1 LFSGSS
7 STGDSDNGI
16 KGDSTNQNTN
26 VGPNPIRVITFD
38 LDNTLWKTGP
48 TIAAANE
55 ELAKFLDAKNI
66 VQPQRVEVIMGEL
79 WERSKATYAPIA
91 GENAK
96 SPVLLT
102 QLRTDALEFLLL
114 QHNGY
119 HLDDAK
125 TVAEESFDVWARA
138 RHDAIPSHLAESV
151 VETLQRLRQITC
163 SLTGQ
168 PVLIGAIT
176 DGNSDPRNVPQLAE
190 YFDFCVNAECV
201 GISKPARQ
209 VYLAAVREAATH
221 HGVVRDLFQSF
232 QPAIPDDLLEELVGS
247 WWVHIGDDFIKDV
260 VAAKEL
266 GMRSVWCRELIAK
279 PVEEP
284 KVETEPNTT
293 VEDFVKK
300 ISGMKDITMTIGA
313 MDYLANSMQQEFADS
328 VIDTFASLHEVLHS
342 WHDESSSMSV
352 PEPIAVVG
360 TEVEICEDEIIGI
373 VSSPSQSASS
383 QPAGPSAEKTKFCM
397 SCGTK
402 LPITA
407 KFCSSCGEPMP
418 HM

>member
-1 LFSGSS
+1 
-7 STGDSDNGI
+7 
-16 KGDSTNQNTN
+16 
-26 VGPNPIRVITFD
+26 
-38 LDNTLWKTGP
+38 
-48 TIAAANE
+48 
-55 ELAKFLDAKNI
+55 
-66 VQPQRVEVIMGEL
+66 
-79 WERSKATYAPIA
+79 
-91 GENAK
+91 
-96 SPVLLT
+96 
-102 QLRTDALEFLLL
+102 
-114 QHNGY
+114 
-119 HLDDAK
+119 
-125 TVAEESFDVWARA
+125 
-138 RHDAIPSHLAESV
+138 
-151 VETLQRLRQITC
+151 
-163 SLTGQ
+163 
-168 PVLIGAIT
+168 
-176 DGNSDPRNVPQLAE
+176 
-190 YFDFCVNAECV
+190 
-201 GISKPARQ
+201 
-209 VYLAAVREAATH
+209 VREAATH
-221 HGVVRDLFQSF
+221 HGVVRDLFQSY

-284 KVETEPNTT
+284 KVETEPKTT

-328 VIDTFASLHEVLHS
+328 VIDTFASLHKVLHS